1 MTTARRGG
9 AGADVIV
16 FASSPRAA
24 EATLTPTSFSPEP
37 PTSTG
42 YDREHWWDLDSAFVG
57 SRPRWSLILIA
68 WLIPASIAV
77 LQSIAGY
84 ALRGVLEQE
93 WHWALTQFPRW
104 MSWAL
109 VTPLI
114 FYAAARVPFRRGAL
128 ARAISI
134 HLIIA
139 IVIGSAVEL
148 VWMRFSLWLATA
160 LEPEEMAR
168 LQPSAAEIFS
178 GAILSRLLSGIFT
191 YAAVIGVANA
201 LDYYRR
207 FREREVR
214 AAQLEAQL
222 ALAQVQALKMQVHPH
237 FLFNT
242 LHAVTVLIHE
252 DPAAATR
259 VVTRLGDLLRLTLSR
274 ATTAQVSFRRELEIL
289 TLYLDI
295 ERMRFHDRL
304 VVRYDVQPTTLSAL
318 VPDLILQPLVENAIK
333 HGVSPNAGTGRIDV
347 HSRREGD
354 WLIVEIRDNGAG
366 LPPGERPR
374 DGIGLST
381 TKARLER
388 LYGERHELTLANL
401 PEGGFVARIRVP
413 FQPSGD
419 DRPEVPVGNVSI
431 PGLGVAPAAAG
442 D

>member
-1 MTTARRGG
+1 MRPVRRGG
-9 AGADVIV
+9 ALAGIIV
-16 FASSPRAA
+16 FAVSPRAA
-24 EATLTPTSFSPEP
+24 EATLTPTSPAAEP
-37 PTSTG
+37 PASAAH
-42 YDREHWWDLDSAFVG
+42 DREHWWDLDSALVG
-57 SRPRWSLILIA
+57 SRPRWSLILLA

-77 LQSIAGY
+77 LQAVAGY

-93 WHWALTQFPRW
+93 WMWAFMQFPRW

-109 VTPLI
+109 VTPII
-114 FYAAARVPFRRGAL
+114 FHAAERFPFRRGATG
-128 ARAISI
+128 RAIAV
-134 HLIIA
+134 HLVIA
-139 IVIGSAVEL
+139 ILVGSAVEL
-148 VWMRFSLWLATA
+148 VWMWPSLWLAGV
-160 LEPEEMAR
+160 LEPEQMAR
-168 LQPSAAEIFS
+168 MRPSAAEIFS

-191 YAAVIGVANA
+191 YAAVLGIANA
-201 LDYYRR
+201 FGYYRR

-242 LHAVTVLIHE
+242 LHAVTVLIRE

-295 ERMRFHDRL
+295 ERTRFHDRL
-304 VVRYDVQPTTLSAL
+304 VVRYDVQPATLSAL

-333 HGVSPNAGTGRIDV
+333 HGVSPNAGTGCIDV
-347 HSRREGD
+347 HSRRDGE
-354 WLIVEIRDNGAG
+354 WLVLEIRDNGAG
-366 LPPGERPR
+366 LAPGERPR
-374 DGIGLST
+374 DGVGLTT

-388 LYGERHELTLANL
+388 LYGARHELTLENH

-413 FQPSGD
+413 FQLSAD
-419 DRPEVPVGNVSI
+419 DRHEVPADAVSI
-431 PGLGVAPAAAG
+431 SATGVTSVSAG
-442 D
+442 A